1 MAPSSLFVGDR
12 PPAFIMPAHTG
23 EDLDIRDFQ
32 GELIVLFF
40 YPSSQDPD
48 AIATLCA
55 FRDLYKELTQL
66 NLKFFVVS
74 IDSHTLNAQ
83 IVEIYHLPFPLVTDT
98 NAQLC
103 QAFGCSQQID
113 SRTLPTYSTFVL
125 SPNYKIIKIYS
136 PQDLASHPAQILAD
150 IPLIWPPESPRHV
163 LYPAPIL
170 LIPNVLEPEFCR
182 HLIHVWETQ
191 GNGDSGFMVERD
203 GKTVGE
209 YDYTHKIRRD
219 HFVTDPVLKDQ
230 IRAYIS
236 RRVCPEIYKIHSFE
250 ATRFEDFRIACYES
264 ERGGF
269 FRRHRDNT
277 TKGTAHRRFAMTL
290 NLNVGE
296 YEGGY
301 LRFPE
306 YSPHLYRPDTGSA
319 IIFSCSMLH
328 EATDVTSGRRFA
340 LLSFLYGEKEA
351 KIRDEMR
358 EKGVLAS
365 S

>member
-1 MAPSSLFVGDR
+1 MMTPLRLSVGDR
-12 PPAFIMPAHTG
+12 PPAFIMPVHTG
-23 EDLDIRDFQ
+23 ENLDIRDLQ
-32 GELIVLFF
+32 GDPIVLFF

-48 AIATLCA
+48 AIATLSA
-55 FRDLYKELTQL
+55 FRDLHDQFVQL
-66 NLKFFVVS
+66 NLKFLAIS
-74 IDSHTLNAQ
+74 IDADDLNAQ
-83 IVEIYHLPFPLVTDT
+83 IAQVYQLPFPLVTDT
-98 NAQLC
+98 DAQLC
-103 QAFGCSQQID
+103 QAFGCVQQINQ
-113 SRTLPTYSTFVL
+113 RILPTYCTFVL
-125 SPNYKIIKIYS
+125 SPNYKILKIYR
-136 PQDLASHPAQILAD
+136 PEQLTAHPAEILVDFPILYPQEA
-150 IPLIWPPESPRHV
+150 PQHL

-170 LIPNVLEPEFCR
+170 LIQDVLEPGFCR
-182 HLIHVWETQ
+182 YLINVWETQ

-219 HFVTDPVLKDQ
+219 HFIQDPILKDR
-230 IRAYIS
+230 IRSYIG
-236 RRVCPEIYKIHSFE
+236 RRVCSEIYKIHGFE
-250 ATRFEDFRIACYES
+250 TTRFEDFRIACYES

-269 FRRHRDNT
+269 FRKHRDNT
-277 TKGTAHRRFAMTL
+277 TPGTAHRRFAMTL

-351 KIRDEMR
+351 QIREENR
-358 EKGVLAS
+358 RSNAVS
-365 S
+365 Q